1 MSVLIKDMNMPK
13 DCSCCFFCFQEED
26 VMFRDACYC
35 VITGNYIDDPQ
46 NICPL
51 VEIPE
56 HGRLIDADKMREDLR
71 TVNPVLE
78 ADDRVK
84 N

>member
-1 MSVLIKDMNMPK
+1 MSVLIKDMEMPK
-13 DCSCCFFCFQEED
+13 DCSCCFFCFEEED
-26 VMFRDACYC
+26 VMFETACHC

-46 NICPL
+46 NIYPL
-51 VEIPE
+51 VGIPE
-56 HGRLIDADKMREDLR
+56 SIDADKMCEDLR
-71 TVNPVLE
+71 AVNPVLE